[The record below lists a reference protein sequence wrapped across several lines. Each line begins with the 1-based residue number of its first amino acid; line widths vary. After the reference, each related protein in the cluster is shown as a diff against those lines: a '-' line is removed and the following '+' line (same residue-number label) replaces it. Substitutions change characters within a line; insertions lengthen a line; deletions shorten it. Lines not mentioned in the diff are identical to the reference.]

1 MKIEYAQTL
10 KGLAQKIK
18 PPIKPAEDKSLNW
31 DELIKICLANKKY
44 DLKIPR
50 RQIRELR
57 DPFEGY
63 EKNL

>member
-1 MKIEYAQTL
+1 MKKENAQAL
-10 KGLAQKIK
+10 IGLAQKIK
-18 PPIKPAEDKSLNW
+18 LPVKPIEDKPLNW

-57 DPFEGY
+57 DPFEG
-63 EKNL
+63 

>member
-1 MKIEYAQTL
+1 MKKEYAQTL
-10 KGLAQKIK
+10 KGLAQKTKLPVK
-18 PPIKPAEDKSLNW
+18 PIEDMPLNW

-57 DPFEGY
+57 DPFEG
-63 EKNL
+63 

>member
-1 MKIEYAQTL
+1 MKKEYAQTL
-10 KGLAQKIK
+10 KGLAQKTKLPVK
-18 PPIKPAEDKSLNW
+18 PIEDKPLNW

>member
-1 MKIEYAQTL
+1 MKKENAQAL
-10 KGLAQKIK
+10 KGLTQKIK
-18 PPIKPAEDKSLNW
+18 LPVKPIEDKPLNW

-57 DPFEGY
+57 DPFEG
-63 EKNL
+63 